1 LTTQNNNERL
11 AYRVSSRLP
20 QDEFLKLSEKAILNR
35 TSTSEL
41 VRQIIREAL
50 VGAPPR
56 AVGHGQTAAE
66 GRAVMPERPQS
77 RWRLFGFEV

>member
-1 LTTQNNNERL
+1 MTKNNNERL

-20 QDEFLKLSEKAILNR
+20 EDEFLRLSERAILNR

-50 VGAPPR
+50 N
-56 AVGHGQTAAE
+56 AAE
-66 GRAVMPERPQS
+66 GRAVTQDRS
-77 RWRLFGFEV
+77 RFRWRLF

>member
-1 LTTQNNNERL
+1 LTTRNNNERL

-20 QDEFLKLSEKAILNR
+20 EDEFLLLSERALLNR

-66 GRAVMPERPQS
+66 GRAGMPERPPP
-77 RWRLFGFEV
+77 RWWRF

>member
-1 LTTQNNNERL
+1 MTKNNNERL

-20 QDEFLKLSEKAILNR
+20 EDEFLRLSERAILNR

-41 VRQIIREAL
+41 VRQIIRDAL
-50 VGAPPR
+50 
-56 AVGHGQTAAE
+56 TAAE
-66 GRAVMPERPQS
+66 GRAVMPDRPRS